1 MRTGIG
7 RAAMLLVAMLL
18 VAVVAACGDDEGDT
32 TSAAAPAS
40 EPASSAAP
48 ATEAASSEMAST
60 DAAAT
65 DATSTEAST
74 DAASTDAASTDAAA
88 TDAAADPLI
97 PTQENVDDQ
106 KEAEPGSGEGVI
118 IGYATSLET
127 VPVVHVISE
136 GIKSQ
141 AEKAGVELIFCD
153 TRGDVTK
160 ALDCANTFKT
170 RGVQG
175 VLQFQHVTDA
185 SPSICKAGPQ
195 NVPTFAIDIPQPPCQ
210 TTFMGVDNA
219 YGGFVAGVLAGE
231 TMKEQFDCEY
241 DAWVSLEQPEIGE
254 PNEQRMG
261 GYREGFQ
268 TVCPGEI
275 KNLQKV
281 GFDATLTM
289 ARTLMTDVL
298 TTLPDAKRII
308 VASIDDEGIQ
318 GAFAAADSAGRSGQ
332 LYGISLGVA
341 DDVTKCGILNN
352 PNWLSSTA
360 IFPERYGWTAI
371 PNMIKAIKGEP
382 APELL
387 YVPLVAVNS
396 ENISE
401 VYPELSC

>member
-1 MRTGIG
+1 MAR
-7 RAAMLLVAMLL
+7 RAMMLAAILLVAGL
-18 VAVVAACGDDEGDT
+18 AACGDDDDDAG

-48 ATEAASSEMAST
+48 ATEEASSEAPATEEAST
-60 DAAAT
+60 EAPATEETATDAAT
-65 DATSTEAST
+65 DAGSDT
-74 DAASTDAASTDAAA
+74 AAA
-88 TDAAADPLI
+88 TGADPNV
-97 PTQENVDDQ
+97 PAQENVDDQ
-106 KEAEPGSGEGVI
+106 QEAEPGSGEGVT

-136 GIKSQ
+136 GIKEQ

-153 TRGDVTK
+153 TGGDVTK

-185 SPSICKAGPQ
+185 SPSICAAGPQ
-195 NVPTFAIDIPQPPCQ
+195 DVPTFAIDIPQPPCQ
-210 TTFMGVDNA
+210 TSFMGVDNA
-219 YGGFVAGVLAGE
+219 YGGYVAGVLAGE
-231 TMKEQFDCEY
+231 TMKEKFNCEY

-268 TVCPGEI
+268 SVCPGEI

-289 ARTLMTDVL
+289 AQTLMTDVL
-298 TTLPDAKRII
+298 TTLPDAERII

-318 GAFAAADSAGRSGQ
+318 GAFAAAESAGRDGQ

-341 DDVTKCGILNN
+341 DDVTKCGIMNN

-360 IFPERYGWTAI
+360 IRPERYGWTAI

-396 ENISE
+396 ENIGE
-401 VYPELSC
+401 VYPDVQC